1 MARLQL
7 PLSLDQFLEGII
19 SIFIT
24 LQILTARAH
33 FLLLFAAG
41 FFAAAF
47 LASGLARGLA
57 AGFAAFLATGFLAG
71 AFFFTGASSSP
82 SAGAATTGFSRFGR
96 GPIEGL
102 LSLVRISVMR
112 STVISSR

>member
-19 SIFIT
+19 SLFVT
-24 LQILTARAH
+24 LQILTGRVH
-33 FLLLFAAG
+33 FLPVFAPG

-47 LASGLARGLA
+47 LASGLARGFAAGFAVFLA
-57 AGFAAFLATGFLAG
+57 AGFFAG

-82 SAGAATTGFSRFGR
+82 SVGAAITGFSRFGR

-102 LSLVRISVMR
+102 LSL
-112 STVISSR
+112 